1 MKRVIQC
8 SQSFVLYRAFRFYD
22 QTNFLCLL
30 AFKLTTINIIITFF
44 GAGST
49 PHCLITKHIS
59 NPYSIHFVDIMST
72 YTRRHITPPTAPKS
86 QTRGSIDSGIAW
98 DSAYYSLDSSP
109 ESLDDS
115 LKISP
120 IRQFGPPL
128 LPKIRAQ
135 DQFAEPSNNFSRHKR
150 SASASSTVACSSS
163 LVPYPSRRLSS
174 DGRSVSPSNQTAL
187 ISPISLVSPVS
198 SAHDFSSSTSVF
210 EQPSHRRRQ
219 SIQVCRSRSGLAT
232 NRHARAESASSVEA
246 VLGRYGYPTYRRM
259 PSYRTVEAG
268 IIPDP
273 AITIPAAA
281 QNRSH
286 IDPNFSIRPNVSHLL
301 QVPQPLMTDGCHPLQ
316 MSQTPTEFPYLQGY
330 GGPVEPVHN
339 ALQPVSSTSC
349 LMEYLSS
356 SNPPLD
362 LVQRTSAAGANKHFW
377 WDIRNVRKWN
387 EFNIKSIS
395 SVPGLIDLLQIPV
408 STDLLPAPPR
418 PNFHPD
424 SEAALHDIWRDVYAT
439 KVNAALGVAQGNK
452 HMAMHA
458 QPRGSGAPRSADFV
472 ANYQHDTERTIVGDI
487 RRGRVVGIIKTYHSW
502 NSGMRT
508 DLPSKQVYYLHG
520 LAHIHRLMREHN
532 CRYGFI
538 ATEIELVCV
547 RCGGSGDSK
556 YDMAKSATAMN
567 TGSGGIPLF
576 GFLELSAPIRV
587 AEEGRCENGDPKMTV
602 GLALWYLHMLAK
614 EDRLPGCPLSW
625 KMDVGLPSALTR
637 QRFIERDSW
646 IPKPQLGEQRTAK
659 RLRGWVWPNEPLHR
673 REVKEFSKTRG
684 KR

>member
-1 MKRVIQC
+1 MATHTQ
-8 SQSFVLYRAFRFYD
+8 
-22 QTNFLCLL
+22 
-30 AFKLTTINIIITFF
+30 
-44 GAGST
+44 
-49 PHCLITKHIS
+49 
-59 NPYSIHFVDIMST
+59 
-72 YTRRHITPPTAPKS
+72 RHITPPSISKVKA
-86 QTRGSIDSGIAW
+86 RGSIDSGSAW

-115 LKISP
+115 LRISP
-120 IRQFGPPL
+120 IRQVGPPL

-135 DQFAEPSNNFSRHKR
+135 DQFAEPLRDLSRHQR
-150 SASASSTVACSSS
+150 SASASSSVACVGSLNAYSSQQ
-163 LVPYPSRRLSS
+163 LS
-174 DGRSVSPSNQTAL
+174 GNNRSTSPTNQTNL
-187 ISPISLVSPVS
+187 ISPISLLSPIS
-198 SAHDFSSSTSVF
+198 SAHDFSINHSAL
-210 EQPSHRRRQ
+210 ERPPHRRSQ
-219 SIQVCRSRSGLAT
+219 SIQVCRSQPGSAA

-259 PSYRTVEAG
+259 PSYRTADSG

-273 AITIPAAA
+273 AVTLPAA
-281 QNRSH
+281 NPILSH
-286 IDPNFSIRPNVSHLL
+286 FDPNISFQPYQPHLL
-301 QVPQPLMTDGCHPLQ
+301 QVPQPPNNDACPHTH
-316 MSQTPTEFPYLQGY
+316 MSHTSAEFPYMQAY
-330 GGPVEPVHN
+330 AGPVEITRN
-339 ALQPVSSTSC
+339 AAQPVPPTSC
-349 LMEYLSS
+349 LMDYLSS

-362 LVQRTSAAGANKHFW
+362 LVQRTSANGASKHFW
-377 WDIRNVRKWN
+377 WDIRNVRRWD
-387 EFNIKSIS
+387 EFNIENIK
-395 SVPGLIDLLQIPV
+395 SVPKLMDLLQIPV
-408 STDLLPAPPR
+408 SIDLLPTPPR

-439 KVNAALGVAQGNK
+439 KVNAALGVAQGEK
-452 HMAMHA
+452 RMAMHA
-458 QPRGSGAPRSADFV
+458 QPRGSGAPRSADFL
-472 ANYQHDTERTIVGDI
+472 ANYQHDAERTILGDS

-508 DLPSKQVYYLHG
+508 DLPNKQVYYLHG

-547 RCGGSGDSK
+547 RCGGPGDAK
-556 YDMAKSATAMN
+556 YDMSKTATAMN

-614 EDRLPGCPLSW
+614 ENRLPGCPLSW

-659 RLRGWVWPNEPLHR
+659 TQRGWVWPNEPLHR
-673 REVKEFSKTRG
+673 REIKEFLKKKGR
-684 KR
+684 R